1 MKRGLKKRRKG
12 PRSFQARRSRSGL
25 YFCIPFLLGFLLF
38 FLMPMCQSVRYAF
51 SSLKMAENGLELQF
65 VGLKNFKE
73 ALLTDPQYL
82 RTIAQSAREM
92 VVQVPIILL
101 FSLFIAVILNQ
112 KFHGR
117 GLARALFFLPVII
130 VSGVIVEILSTDY
143 LSAEIM
149 SGTQSGGLF
158 QGMGSYDILIAMGI
172 PYKLVD
178 MLIPF
183 VYDIFNLVWNSG
195 VQILIFLAGLNTIPG
210 QLYESASLEGCTAWE
225 TFWKITFPLVS
236 PMILMNVIFTMI
248 DYCTTS
254 VNPVIRLVNQQS
266 SNLNFAYAAGLSWM
280 YLLVVLVF
288 VGVVYWLVNRRI
300 VYMEDGI

>member
-1 MKRGLKKRRKG
+1 MKGRLRKKRRSS
-12 PRSFQARRSRSGL
+12 SFQERRSRSGF

-51 SSLKMAENGLELQF
+51 SSLKMTESGLELQF
-65 VGLKNFKE
+65 VGLKNFRE

-82 RTIAQSAREM
+82 RTIASSARDM
-92 VVQVPIILL
+92 VVKVPIILL

-130 VSGVIVEILSTDY
+130 VSGVIVEILSTYY
-143 LSAEIM
+143 LSTEIM

-178 MLIPF
+178 TLIPL

-210 QLYESASLEGCTAWE
+210 QLYECASLEGCTAWE

-236 PMILMNVIFTMI
+236 PMILMNVIFTII

-254 VNPVIRLVNQQS
+254 VNPVIKLVNQQS

-280 YLLVVLVF
+280 YLLVVLLF
-288 VGVVYWLVNRRI
+288 VGIVYRVVNRRI
-300 VYMEDGI
+300 VYMEEGI